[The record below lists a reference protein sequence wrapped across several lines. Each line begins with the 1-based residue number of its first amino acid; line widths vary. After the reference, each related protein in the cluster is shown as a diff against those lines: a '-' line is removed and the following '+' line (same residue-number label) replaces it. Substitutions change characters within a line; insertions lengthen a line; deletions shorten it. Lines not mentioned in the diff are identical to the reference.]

1 MQCGYKF
8 CKEKTGEG
16 AKEICDHNFIK
27 DNGKKR
33 LEVQAIFPPAQHTG
47 PETVECSGASV
58 RMCGV
63 KSSE

>member
-27 DNGKKR
+27 DNGEKKR
-33 LEVQAIFPPAQHTG
+33 LEVQAIFPPAQQQ
-47 PETVECSGASV
+47 
-58 RMCGV
+58 V
-63 KSSE
+63 KPWNHGMPVFILKGDV

>member
-1 MQCGYKF
+1 MWMPKL

-27 DNGKKR
+27 DNGKR

-47 PETVECSGASV
+47 PETECSGASV
-58 RMCGV
+58 RMWCEV
-63 KSSE
+63 K

>member
-27 DNGKKR
+27 DNGTKKKD
-33 LEVQAIFPPAQHTG
+33 L
-47 PETVECSGASV
+47 
-58 RMCGV
+58 
-63 KSSE
+63 K